1 MWFAVAVLIKD
12 VYGPGNVVGQEGCGR
27 GGHLPHWAP
36 QNTGLSRQFLTKTK
50 QNKNPT
56 SLGAL
61 HVTGQGTEPEVKE
74 FHFPRVT
81 RYVCTH
87 GRAYVCA
94 RIWRAKSALCAWLR
108 GSLTDSANNPIIGT
122 ISISTFLPGESQGLR
137 SLLGCRLWGHTE
149 SDTTEAT

>member
-1 MWFAVAVLIKD
+1 MDLGTWWARRDVAV
-12 VYGPGNVVGQEGCGR
+12 VGTSHTELLR
-27 GGHLPHWAP
+27 
-36 QNTGLSRQFLTKTK
+36 TLTKTK

-94 RIWRAKSALCAWLR
+94 CI
-108 GSLTDSANNPIIGT
+108 
-122 ISISTFLPGESQGLR
+122 
-137 SLLGCRLWGHTE
+137 
-149 SDTTEAT
+149 